1 MRHDSTTVYAFQKVL
16 IRDIKQNH
24 PQVARIKYFSDGN
37 GAQYKNYKNFSNL
50 RHHQDDFGIF
60 AEWNFFATSHSKGP
74 CDGVGGIVKRLATRY
89 SKTLIKS
96 GEDRL
101 LTAKQ
106 LYEFANENIQGMKV
120 FCLKDTA

>member
-1 MRHDSTTVYAFQKVL
+1 MS
-16 IRDIKQNH
+16 
-24 PQVARIKYFSDGN
+24 RIKYFSDGN
-37 GAQYKNYKNFSNL
+37 GAQYKNYKNFSDL
-50 RHHQDDFGIF
+50 IHHQGNFGIF
-60 AEWNFFATSHSKGP
+60 AEWNFSATSHSKGP
-74 CDGVGGIVKRLATRY
+74 CDGVGGIVKGLATRY